1 MIKSSKLFHPL
12 YFKNPFVDE
21 LTFVSFLAICGVLMI
36 MSMSPV
42 FAEEIFIT
50 IPEGTSREGCE
61 LTNECYLPNSLS
73 ISAGDKIVW
82 QNEDTAFHTVTS
94 GTPEIGSDNQFDS
107 GMFSKGEKFSH
118 EFQKSGIFDYFCL
131 LHPWMEGTII
141 VEKHTSEN
149 NSENGGGCLIA
160 TATYGTELAPQ
171 VQLLREI
178 RDNIVMS
185 TNSGTIFVTGFN
197 NVYYLFSP
205 TIADLERQNPAF
217 QDFVRL
223 FILPMIS
230 SLSVME
236 LAEHGNDF
244 QVVMLGSLVILWNF
258 GLYVMVPVLMG
269 VTIRKKIKIRKQI
282 QNTLLKNH

>member
-1 MIKSSKLFHPL
+1 MNFILFL
-12 YFKNPFVDE
+12 V
-21 LTFVSFLAICGVLMI
+21 ICSALMI
-36 MSMSPV
+36 VGTSSI

-73 ISAGDKIVW
+73 ISAGDKIIW
-82 QNEDTAFHTVTS
+82 KNEDTAFHTVTS
-94 GTPEIGSDNQFDS
+94 GTPEIGSDNRFDS
-107 GMFSKGEKFSH
+107 GMFSKGEEFSH
-118 EFQKSGIFDYFCL
+118 EFQKSGTFDYFCL

-141 VEKHTSEN
+141 VEKNTSEN

-171 VQLLREI
+171 VQFLREV

-185 TNSGTIFVTGFN
+185 TDSGTLFVTGFN
-197 NVYYLFSP
+197 YVYYFFSP

-217 QDFVRL
+217 QDLVRL
-223 FILPMIS
+223 FIFPMIS

-258 GLYVMVPVLMG
+258 GLYVVVPVLMA
-269 VTIRKKIKIRKQI
+269 VTIRKKIQIRKQI

>member
-1 MIKSSKLFHPL
+1 MNFATSLALFGLLMVMGMSS
-12 YFKNPFVDE
+12 
-21 LTFVSFLAICGVLMI
+21 I
-36 MSMSPV
+36 
-42 FAEEIFIT
+42 FAEELFIT

-61 LTNECYLPNSLS
+61 ITNECYVPNTLP

-94 GTPEIGSDNQFDS
+94 GTPESGADNQFDS

-118 EFQKSGIFDYFCL
+118 EFQKSGTFDYFCL

-141 VEKHTSEN
+141 VEKSSSGN

-160 TATYGTELAPQ
+160 TAAYGTELAPQ

-178 RDNIVMS
+178 RDNIVMR
-185 TNSGTIFVTGFN
+185 TNSGTAFVTGFN
-197 NVYYLFSP
+197 QVYYLFSP

-217 QDFVRL
+217 QDLVKL
-223 FILPMIS
+223 FIFPMLS
-230 SLSVME
+230 SLSIME

-244 QVVMLGSLVILWNF
+244 HVVVLGSSIILLNF
-258 GLYVMVPVLMG
+258 GLYGLVPVLAAI
-269 VTIRKKIKIRKQI
+269 TIRKKIKIGKQI
-282 QNTLLKNH
+282 QNILLKNH

>member
-1 MIKSSKLFHPL
+1 MNFATPLVLFGL
-12 YFKNPFVDE
+12 
-21 LTFVSFLAICGVLMI
+21 LMV
-36 MSMSPV
+36 MGMPYV
-42 FAEEIFIT
+42 FAEELFIT
-50 IPEGTSREGCE
+50 IPEGTSKEGCE
-61 LTNECYLPNSLS
+61 ISNECYVPNTLS

-94 GTPEIGSDNQFDS
+94 GTPESGSDNQFDS

-118 EFQKSGIFDYFCL
+118 EFQKSGTFDYFCL

-141 VEKHTSEN
+141 VEKSNSGN

-160 TATYGTELAPQ
+160 TAAYGTELAPQ

-185 TNSGTIFVTGFN
+185 TNSGTAFVTGFN
-197 NVYYLFSP
+197 QVYYLFSP

-217 QDFVRL
+217 QDLVKL
-223 FILPMIS
+223 FIFPMLS
-230 SLSVME
+230 SLSIME

-244 QVVMLGSLVILWNF
+244 HVVVLGSSIILLNF
-258 GLYVMVPVLMG
+258 GLYVLVPVLAAI
-269 VTIRKKIKIRKQI
+269 TIRKKIKIGKQI